1 MDKIKKAT
9 ISLALHAVV
18 YLLLYAWKVEGIEG
32 AGNVLAAWCALLFV
46 LAGCLAAYHRDDAPP
61 VPSAL
66 PFGIGRMLSFGE
78 AAVLLW
84 FGHWIMFS
92 AFLCFLLI
100 RIGSEKKRREY
111 RAAKA
116 AGA

>member
-1 MDKIKKAT
+1 MNVNKSPRIAAAAQC
-9 ISLALHAVV
+9 IPMVQARQIAHAVV

-66 PFGIGRMLSFGE
+66 PFGIGRMLSLGE

-84 FGHWIMFS
+84 FGHWIMFK
-92 AFLCFLLI
+92 
-100 RIGSEKKRREY
+100 GGK
-111 RAAKA
+111 
-116 AGA
+116 